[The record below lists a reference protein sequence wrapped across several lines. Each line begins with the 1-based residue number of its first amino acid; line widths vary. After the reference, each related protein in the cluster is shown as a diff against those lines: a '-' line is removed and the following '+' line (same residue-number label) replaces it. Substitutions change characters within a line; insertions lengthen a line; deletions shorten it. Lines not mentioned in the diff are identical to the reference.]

1 MKYLY
6 LLSFSILFNIS
17 SFAQV
22 GGENIWE
29 FLNLSP
35 SARVTALGGNLITV
49 KDDDIAQALAN
60 PATLNPL
67 MHNQLTFNHNIHFAG
82 ISNGYFGYGRNI
94 EKLGA
99 TFHAGMQYVSYGTF
113 DETDEFGGI
122 IGEFKAS
129 EYALVLGGGYQLYDR
144 VSLGANLKV
153 ISSQLETYN
162 SIGLAT
168 DFAAFYQDSSG
179 RFSATLL
186 FKNVGAQLSTYEN
199 GNREPIPFEIQFG
212 ISQRLRHLPFRFSII
227 YKNIERWNI
236 RYDDPNSEETTFL
249 FGDNTQQGDSEF
261 TEFVDNFFRHFI
273 FNGEF
278 LFGKKENFR
287 LRVGYNH
294 FRKQELSVDNF
305 RSLAGFSFGLGL
317 KINRFRIDYGL
328 GSYHLAGGLNH
339 LSISTNLSEFSR

>member
-6 LLSFSILFNIS
+6 LFSFSFLFSFS
-17 SFAQV
+17 SHAQV

-49 KDDDIAQALAN
+49 KDDDVALAFAN
-60 PATLNPL
+60 PATLNPQ

-82 ISNGYFGYGRNI
+82 ISNGYFGYGRHI
-94 EKLGA
+94 EKLAA

-113 DETDEFGGI
+113 DETNEFGDI
-122 IGEFKAS
+122 TGEFKAS
-129 EYALVLGGGYQLYDR
+129 EYAFTMGAGYQLYDR
-144 VSLGANLKV
+144 LSLGANLKV
-153 ISSQLETYN
+153 ITSQLETYN
-162 SIGLAT
+162 SLGLAT
-168 DFAAFYQDSSG
+168 DLAAFYQDSSG

-227 YKNIERWNI
+227 YRNIERWNV
-236 RYDDPNSEETTFL
+236 RYDDPNSQETTFL

-261 TEFVDNFFRHFI
+261 SEFADNLFRHFI

-287 LRVGYNH
+287 LRFGYNH

-328 GSYHLAGGLNH
+328 GNYHLAGGLNH